1 MNSNQTITST
11 SQCTWFF
18 EEEWILLIIF
28 EILFRIIF
36 VIYSLIEAQLGSI
49 LEYLFNFMV
58 NILKP
63 WVKFCCSAKL
73 TLGYMLSRLHDKRFC
88 VVLETRKADEH

>member
-1 MNSNQTITST
+1 MNGNQKITST

-18 EEEWILLIIF
+18 EEEWILLIIFEILF

-63 WVKFCCSAKL
+63 WVKFCCSVKVNPRVHA
-73 TLGYMLSRLHDKRFC
+73 F
-88 VVLETRKADEH
+88 